1 MCPVGHGGS
10 PMPVFPPSARCL
22 LPFCWLHF
30 RHIGLF
36 KINFLNKYMSY
47 IYIKPQL
54 YSMHWSGPGSRHK
67 APASWASCCFCS
79 WNSKLIPVP
88 RTCTFWN
95 VLSPDPSYSLRAL
108 LTSLFL
114 SDTLPFYLKQGFST
128 AWNHLGSVK
137 KISKPRWIHPRQ
149 IKSRPLREAQAL
161 DFLKHSGHSCV

>member
-1 MCPVGHGGS
+1 
-10 PMPVFPPSARCL
+10 
-22 LPFCWLHF
+22 
-30 RHIGLF
+30 
-36 KINFLNKYMSY
+36 
-47 IYIKPQL
+47 
-54 YSMHWSGPGSRHK
+54 MHWSGPGSRHK

-137 KISKPRWIHPRQ
+137 KISKPR
-149 IKSRPLREAQAL
+149 
-161 DFLKHSGHSCV
+161 